1 MSICCCMMPRIS
13 VGNEMMDTNWNIVPD
28 VLSIPI
34 FRSGQVALIILL
46 NALLLSSSLLSTQG
60 IEANAVAGVNVAW

>member
-1 MSICCCMMPRIS
+1 MMPRIS

-34 FRSGQVALIILL
+34 FRSGQVTLIILL
-46 NALLLSSSLLSTQG
+46 KTLLLSSSLLSTQG
-60 IEANAVAGVNVAW
+60 IEAIAIAGVSVAW

>member
-1 MSICCCMMPRIS
+1 MPRIS

-60 IEANAVAGVNVAW
+60 IEANAVAGVSVAW